1 MSSDIKE
8 KINKRCEKSLL
19 QVKVSKIDLIYLINP
34 AENEVV
40 KMDNLKK
47 RRRCLV
53 IFFII
58 IILSIVGTVFFGFFA
73 CNEEI
78 CAFSKKK
85 LLPDHHYHQYQLS
98 HQLDN
103 LSSLNKHKLDSH
115 LKGLSYDEV
124 LNDDFQSRFD
134 INKFDVMVSLFSL
147 PLGRFI
153 ILVSTFKGFPAHTKG
168 ETSVI
173 VYLSPTKK
181 RFPSRDCCFV
191 DGFFIIGNPLIT
203 IFTIL
208 DGRHEFWQ
216 ALSPWSGP

>member
-1 MSSDIKE
+1 MSLGIKG

-34 AENEVV
+34 ADNEVV

-58 IILSIVGTVFFGFFA
+58 ILLSIVGTVFFGFFA
-73 CNEEI
+73 CNDEMI

-85 LLPDHHYHQYQLS
+85 LFPDHHFHQFQLS

-103 LSSLNKHKLDSH
+103 LSSLSKHKLVDSH

-124 LNDDFQSRFD
+124 LNDDFQSKFD
-134 INKFDVMVSLFSL
+134 INKFDVMVSLRFLFS
-147 PLGRFI
+147 
-153 ILVSTFKGFPAHTKG
+153 
-168 ETSVI
+168 I
-173 VYLSPTKK
+173 VCDVCYLRK
-181 RFPSRDCCFV
+181 
-191 DGFFIIGNPLIT
+191 
-203 IFTIL
+203 
-208 DGRHEFWQ
+208 
-216 ALSPWSGP
+216 

>member
-1 MSSDIKE
+1 MSLDISE

-19 QVKVSKIDLIYLINP
+19 QVKVSKIDLVYLINP
-34 AENEVV
+34 SDNEVI

-85 LLPDHHYHQYQLS
+85 LFPEHHHHQYQ
-98 HQLDN
+98 HQVDN
-103 LSSLNKHKLDSH
+103 LSNSFNKHKLDSH

-124 LNDDFQSRFD
+124 LNDDFQSKFD
-134 INKFDVMVSLFSL
+134 INKFDVMVRMILLFVV
-147 PLGRFI
+147 R
-153 ILVSTFKGFPAHTKG
+153 VN
-168 ETSVI
+168 
-173 VYLSPTKK
+173 KK
-181 RFPSRDCCFV
+181 CD
-191 DGFFIIGNPLIT
+191 
-203 IFTIL
+203 
-208 DGRHEFWQ
+208 
-216 ALSPWSGP
+216 

>member
-1 MSSDIKE
+1 MSLEIRE

-19 QVKVSKIDLIYLINP
+19 QVKVSKIDLVYLINP
-34 AENEVV
+34 IDNEVTI

-85 LLPDHHYHQYQLS
+85 LFPEHHHHQYQ
-98 HQLDN
+98 HQVDN
-103 LSSLNKHKLDSH
+103 LSSSFNKQHKLDSH

-124 LNDDFQSRFD
+124 LNDDFQSKFD
-134 INKFDVMVSLFSL
+134 INKFDVMVSL
-147 PLGRFI
+147 
-153 ILVSTFKGFPAHTKG
+153 
-168 ETSVI
+168 
-173 VYLSPTKK
+173 
-181 RFPSRDCCFV
+181 
-191 DGFFIIGNPLIT
+191 NN
-203 IFTIL
+203 IFCL
-208 DGRHEFWQ
+208 FCRKEK
-216 ALSPWSGP
+216 